1 MPMNY
6 DLDTNGIQLDA
17 WGAFMADQALPNM
30 RILARGYSNSK
41 PSIPKA
47 VVAEDGDEDAIPA
60 DEAEIPMP
68 GVPSR
73 LLAKVIESRDSTVVA
88 VKRRAYTLRKPAN
101 AEGFEKKGAK
111 MVFTMDTITKQE
123 AVDRGLNPKMLTGP
137 RVRKVLCGMKGRYND
152 WVLLK
157 EVHEALIARG
167 VNCSSAFVNTWLRQL
182 VELGVMTRNHNKP
195 GFPMLYKMTMTS
207 DEVLKKFG

>member
-1 MPMNY
+1 MNF

-47 VVAEDGDEDAIPA
+47 VVAEDGDEQLIPE

-73 LLAKVIESRDSTVVA
+73 LLAKVIESRDLTVQPA
-88 VKRRAYTLRKPAN
+88 KRRAYLLRSPVTAN
-101 AEGFEKKGAK
+101 GFEKKGSK
-111 MVFTMDTITKQE
+111 MVYTMDTITRQE
-123 AVDRGLNPKMLTGP
+123 AADRGLNPKMLTGP

-152 WVLLK
+152 WILLK
-157 EVHEALIARG
+157 EIHVALETRG
-167 VNCSSAFVNTWLRQL
+167 VKCSSAFVNTWLRQL
-182 VELGVMTRNHNKP
+182 VELGVMTRNHNKT
-195 GFPMLYKMTMTS
+195 GFPMLYKMTMTEE
-207 DEVLKKFG
+207 EVLKKFG